1 MKKLLC
7 SIFIATSLLL
17 SCSSSEEDTNN
28 NQGGFATTP
37 VSGVVYS
44 NPFTMVG
51 GKARSLTSNGVEVF
65 YIYLT
70 ETAINCNETENL
82 GPLWIIVPAAVGTY
96 DFAGGARIQ
105 FQDPNSTDFEG
116 ASDAEIEITAIST
129 TTITGKLKGSGFNAG
144 ENEINGT
151 FSVQVCP

>member
-7 SIFIATSLLL
+7 SILFAASLLS
-17 SCSSSEEDTNN
+17 SCSSSEEDANN

-37 VSGVVYS
+37 VSGVVY
-44 NPFTMVG
+44 NDPFTMVG
-51 GKARSLTSNGVEVF
+51 GKARSLSSNGVQVF

-70 ETAINCNETENL
+70 ETAITCNETENL
-82 GPLWIIVPAAVGTY
+82 GPLWITVPAAVGAY
-96 DFAGGARIQ
+96 DFAAGARIQ
-105 FQDPNSTDFEG
+105 FQDPNSDDFEG
-116 ASDAEIEITAIST
+116 ALDAEIEITAISA